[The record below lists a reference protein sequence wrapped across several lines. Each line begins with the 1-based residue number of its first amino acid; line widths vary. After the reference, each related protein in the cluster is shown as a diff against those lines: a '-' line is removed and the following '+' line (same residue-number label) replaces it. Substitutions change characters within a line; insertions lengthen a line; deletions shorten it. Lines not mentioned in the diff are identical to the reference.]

1 MRAYPATDTIM
12 TPNIDILQAAS
23 DCIGE
28 KKSSGP
34 RSSEIS
40 QWISLARTL
49 KVSDMPGLEKSLATK
64 SYLVGNSISVADA
77 AVYVALMTKGGDVS
91 GYNNITRFVLHIQN
105 NVKAVP
111 GVKALSS
118 TTRPTIIPTKLM
130 TSTSVSASAPKK
142 DETSSSASDD
152 NKDKGD
158 GKKDSKEKKE
168 KKEKDTA
175 SSSSAPASASASA
188 DLNPSLLDI
197 RVGEVVKC
205 WNHPDSDKL
214 LCEEVDLGESSGPRN
229 IASGIRQFYTAEQL
243 MGKKVSACL

>member
-1 MRAYPATDTIM
+1 M
-12 TPNIDILQAAS
+12 
-23 DCIGE
+23 
-28 KKSSGP
+28 
-34 RSSEIS
+34 
-40 QWISLARTL
+40 
-49 KVSDMPGLEKSLATK
+49 
-64 SYLVGNSISVADA
+64 
-77 AVYVALMTKGGDVS
+77 
-91 GYNNITRFVLHIQN
+91 
-105 NVKAVP
+105 KAVP
-111 GVKALSS
+111 GVKALPS

-130 TSTSVSASAPKK
+130 ASTSVSASAPKK

-158 GKKDSKEKKE
+158 GKKESKEKKE

-175 SSSSAPASASASA
+175 SSSSAPASASA

-243 MGKKVSACL
+243 MWKKVSACL